1 MTREDV
7 LQDLA
12 YARSVAEEGR
22 NAPLVGGSYMA
33 MFGVLLT
40 IAYSAQWAVA
50 SGAIAAGPQAIGV
63 IWAGFGA
70 LAWGGSTLL
79 SRRVRKLPGGSAIP
93 NRVDRAVW
101 HATAISIL
109 VVVAGTVLRGIF
121 NAGFGLT
128 DAIMA
133 SGFGLYGAALFASA
147 TVGGHTWL
155 RTFAL
160 LAWLASGLMWFFM
173 GAVWLYLLAAGASV
187 VVLLAPGVIMMRR
200 EPATVV

>member
-12 YARSVAEEGR
+12 YARGVAEEGR

-33 MFGVLLT
+33 MFGVLLA
-40 IAYSAQWAVA
+40 IAYSAQWAVVT
-50 SGAIAAGPQAIGV
+50 GVIAAGPQAIGV
-63 IWAGFGA
+63 IWAAFGA
-70 LAWGGSTLL
+70 LAWAGSMLL
-79 SRRVRKLPGGSAIP
+79 GQRVRKLPGGGAIP

-101 HATAISIL
+101 QAAAFSIL

-121 NAGFGLT
+121 DAGYGMT

-133 SGFGLYGAALFASA
+133 SGFGLYGAALYASA
-147 TVGGHTWL
+147 MVGGHTWL

-160 LAWLASGLMWFFM
+160 MAWVASGLMWFFM
-173 GAVWLYLLAAGASV
+173 GAAWLYLLAAGASV
-187 VVLLAPGVIMMRR
+187 AVLLAPGVIMLRR
-200 EPATVV
+200 EPATVA